1 MASLCFAHPI
11 LGAHETSP
19 GHPERPERYGAALE
33 AVLAEGY
40 ALREAPLAERQAALR
55 VHTPLHL
62 ATLDAAHEAAGARGL
77 VQLDPD
83 TWMGPSSLEAAYR
96 AAGGAIAAVDAAIT
110 GAARAAF
117 VAARPPGHHAE
128 PEAVMGFCL
137 INSVAVAALH
147 ALEVHGLERVAVIDI
162 DVHHGNG
169 TQATAEREPRLFFAS
184 VHQDPLYPGTGHAHE
199 RGAHGNIRN
208 APLPPATR
216 GRDWREAVERQLLGA
231 VETFQPDMLLIS
243 AGFDGHAADP
253 LAQFELDEDD
263 YAWAGARLGRLA
275 RGLKV
280 PAPVALLEGGYDLP
294 ALAAA
299 AAAFAGA
306 LAQA

>member
-1 MASLCFAHPI
+1 MASLCFAHPV

-19 GHPERPERYGAALE
+19 GHPERPERYDSALQ

-40 ALREAPLAERQAALR
+40 ALTQAPWAQRDAVLK
-55 VHTPLHL
+55 VHTRAHL
-62 ATLDAAHEAAGARGL
+62 ATLDAAHQRVQAGGL

-96 AAGGAIAAVDAAIT
+96 AAGGAIAAVDAAVA
-110 GAARAAF
+110 GAANAAF

-147 ALEVHGLERVAVIDI
+147 ALETLGLERVAVIDI

-199 RGAHGNIRN
+199 RGAHDNIRN
-208 APLPPATR
+208 APLPAGTR
-216 GRDWREAVERQLLGA
+216 GRAWREAVERQLLGA
-231 VETFQPDMLLIS
+231 LETFRPDLLLIS

-275 RGLKV
+275 RSLKV
-280 PAPVALLEGGYDLP
+280 SAPVALLEGGYDLP
-294 ALAAA
+294 ALGRAAG
-299 AAAFAGA
+299 AFAGA